1 MTSSSFVATASQ
13 TEFVIG
19 FPFLSAA
26 HIVVEVDGVAT
37 TSFTVSGTTLTL
49 SAPLLTGGEEVVLS
63 RRTPID
69 QPLAQF
75 ANGSSLRASEMNRAI
90 LQILYNLQEAET
102 LANAGL
108 LKNGGGTAWNAES
121 LPMRSLGTPVNLT
134 DAATK
139 AYVDALASESGI
151 LPSPVGQ
158 NGKGLIVTSD
168 VLQYQDISG
177 ALQVFKL
184 PPQTETVVGQ
194 VGGFVCPVEGGGVS
208 LTSTDWTRS
217 STKIPLAADFNVGT
231 FSGGTVSL
239 AGSDILLPVGKYLV
253 EVTGTLRSLTSSPGT
268 FSTQLQGFS
277 ALTDDTG
284 ATIHDE
290 TSFISL
296 GLSGGSTEEEFQS
309 SCSFRLFTY
318 LDFSTPTK
326 ICGRG
331 ARVAG
336 SENVVIDQGY
346 KIIIREVI
354 R

>member
-13 TEFVIG
+13 TEFAIG

-37 TSFTVSGTTLTL
+37 TSFTVSGTMLTL
-49 SAPLLTGGEEVVLS
+49 SAPLLTGGEEVILS
-63 RRTPID
+63 RSTPID
-69 QPLAQF
+69 QPLAEF

-102 LANAGL
+102 TANAGL
-108 LKNGGGTAWNAES
+108 LKNGGGTAWNAEG
-121 LPMRSLGTPVNLT
+121 LPMRTLGTPVNLT

-139 AYVDALASESGI
+139 AYVDALASEAGV

-158 NGKGLIVTSD
+158 NGKGLVISGD
-168 VLQYQDISG
+168 VFQIQDISG
-177 ALQVFKL
+177 ALQAFKL
-184 PPQTETVVGQ
+184 PPQTDTVLGQ
-194 VGGFVCPVEGGGVS
+194 VGGFVSPVGLSGTS
-208 LTSTDWTRS
+208 LTSTDWTQT
-217 STKIPLAADFNVGT
+217 STKIPLAADFAVGT

-239 AGSDILLPVGKYLV
+239 AGSDILLPAGKYLV

-268 FSTQLQGFS
+268 FSTQLQGFA
-277 ALTDDTG
+277 ALTNDTG
-284 ATIHDE
+284 ATLHDE

-296 GLSGGSTEEEFQS
+296 GLSGGSTEEEFQTS
-309 SCSFRLFTY
+309 SSFRLFAY

-326 ICGRG
+326 ICGRA
-331 ARVAG
+331 ARVPNT
-336 SENVVIDQGY
+336 ENVVVDQGY